1 MRNWVVRGAP
11 LAAAICMA
19 AAAATAQEATPN
31 DKRPIQLAQAQV
43 QVKTTPLQVKT
54 TPRAPTAASSGE
66 SNLVAKVNNWTV
78 GLAGGLPEGTFLRF
92 AAEIARNL
100 NDTDDLRVL
109 AVVTPGATDNVKDL
123 LYLKGMDIAITH
135 ADVFEH
141 FRNVEKIPNIEK
153 RVNFISEMYISEL
166 HVLVRPEIN
175 SFKDLEGKKVS
186 FHTPGRRSIG
196 HRTDP
201 FPAARHQGRA
211 GLYQQCHRLR
221 EDEDGRDRRPDP
233 HGRQTERPV
242 HQEQE
247 RAAAS
252 SSWPSPSTSSRTST
266 CPPSSRPRTIRAT
279 SSPARKWRPSAC
291 RRCWPS
297 TTGRA
302 RATGSAASPRF
313 IDFYF
318 DRFKNFHE
326 PPYHPKWKSINL
338 AAKVPGW
345 TRLLGCRGEAQA
357 DGRGQRRRETSIVD
371 NRCVRQQA
379 ARAAPN
385 ECRRAGAPVPAVPGV
400 EQVAGQAVT

>member
-92 AAEIARNL
+92 AAEISRNL
-100 NDTDDLRVL
+100 NDSDDLRVL
-109 AVVTPGATDNVKDL
+109 AVVTPGATENVKDL

-153 RVNFISEMYISEL
+153 RVHFISEMYISEL

-186 FHTPGRRSIG
+186 FHTPGAGPSVAGPILFQRLGVKVEPVYINNAIAYEKMKTGEIAALIHTVGKPNDLFTKNKNDSGFKFLAVPFDKFEDFYVPSVFTAEDYPGYVKPGEKVETLGVQAVLAVYNWPRDSDRFRRVS
-196 HRTDP
+196 
-201 FPAARHQGRA
+201 
-211 GLYQQCHRLR
+211 
-221 EDEDGRDRRPDP
+221 
-233 HGRQTERPV
+233 
-242 HQEQE
+242 
-247 RAAAS
+247 
-252 SSWPSPSTSSRTST
+252 
-266 CPPSSRPRTIRAT
+266 
-279 SSPARKWRPSAC
+279 
-291 RRCWPS
+291 
-297 TTGRA
+297 
-302 RATGSAASPRF
+302 RF

-345 TRLLGCRGEAQA
+345 TRFWVAEEKLKQMAAAQA
-357 DGRGQRRRETSIVD
+357 RDVVVD
-371 NRCVRQQA
+371 NQLVRQQA

-385 ECRRAGAPVPAVPGV
+385 SAA
-400 EQVAGQAVT
+400 EQERLFQQFLEWSKSQGKQ